1 VKGVALSTTSNWL
14 WNFVI
19 GVHHSYMVVTDEGK
33 LGAKVFFILGATCT
47 ASALSAYVFVP
58 ETKGLSPRQRACPW
72 NRSIER
78 WRRSVR
84 EISSNGYLIIHTPR
98 TWGWRRVLMVR
109 RNNMSKWA
117 ASFEGV
123 QVCQIFNHNI

>member
-47 ASALSAYVFVP
+47 ASALSAYVFAP
-58 ETKGLSPRQRACPW
+58 ETKGLSLEQVDRTMEEVSPR
-72 NRSIER
+72 NI
-78 WRRSVR
+78 V
-84 EISSNGYLIIHTPR
+84 
-98 TWGWRRVLMVR
+98 
-109 RNNMSKWA
+109 KW
-117 ASFEGV
+117 V
-123 QVCQIFNHNI
+123 PHNTYT